1 MIMSK
6 NKKVKKEVA
15 PLEKHGRKQQKVN
28 LLEKL
33 RKQAD
38 KTNKSDCD
46 AILAELEQASIEG
59 EYVRIVKLKT
69 NQAHY
74 IEKLGL
80 PVAKEDRSG
89 YYEISW
95 K

>member
-1 MIMSK
+1 MSK
-6 NKKVKKEVA
+6 EKKSKKEQVS
-15 PLEKHGRKQQKVN
+15 
-28 LLEKL
+28 LLDKL

-38 KTNKSDCD
+38 KKNTADCN

-59 EYVRIVKLKT
+59 EYVRVVKLKV

-74 IEKLGL
+74 MEKLGL
-80 PVAKEDRSG
+80 PIKEDRPG
-89 YYEISW
+89 FYEISW

>member
-1 MIMSK
+1 MSK
-6 NKKVKKEVA
+6 KEKKSKKV
-15 PLEKHGRKQQKVN
+15 KVN

-38 KTNKSDCD
+38 KTNTADCN

-59 EYVRIVKLKT
+59 EYVRVVKLKV

-74 IEKLGL
+74 MEKLGL
-80 PVAKEDRSG
+80 PVKLDRPG
-89 YYEISW
+89 FYEISW

>member
-1 MIMSK
+1 MSK
-6 NKKVKKEVA
+6 EKKSKKE
-15 PLEKHGRKQQKVN
+15 KVS

-38 KTNKSDCD
+38 KTNTADCD

-59 EYVRIVKLKT
+59 EYVRVVKLKV

-74 IEKLGL
+74 MEKLGL
-80 PVAKEDRSG
+80 PVKLDRPG
-89 YYEISW
+89 FYEISW

>member
-1 MIMSK
+1 MSK
-6 NKKVKKEVA
+6 NKKVKKEKK
-15 PLEKHGRKQQKVN
+15 EKVS

-33 RKQAD
+33 RNQAD
-38 KTNKSDCD
+38 EKNRCDCD
-46 AILAELEQASIEG
+46 SILAELDQASVDG
-59 EYVRIVKLKT
+59 EYVRTVKLKT

-80 PVAKEDRSG
+80 PVVKEERSG

>member
-1 MIMSK
+1 MSK
-6 NKKVKKEVA
+6 EKKSKKE
-15 PLEKHGRKQQKVN
+15 KVS

-38 KTNKSDCD
+38 KKNTSDCD

-59 EYVRIVKLKT
+59 EYVRVVKLKV

-74 IEKLGL
+74 MEKLGL
-80 PVAKEDRSG
+80 PVKLDRPG
-89 YYEISW
+89 FYEISW